1 MTLGVS
7 SSLPSLALSLSSL
20 GGWNTQLAVLWWL
33 RMQIGG
39 LSTWVFRIHFR
50 TKWSYQLYG
59 LNTIK
64 HTQFL
69 LWNSEFKIT
78 AVTATWV
85 KLQRSSLLI
94 WSWLSHLTFEESG
107 QGCHLYFGS
116 DWSILKVNGFS
127 FWNSSH
133 IKDRKKKGLSTFPAV
148 GKQLPTGKIKTF
160 FVVSEF
166 MLFRFRTVIAKERKS
181 SLQYRASESQLGSEK
196 LPVVCL
202 RIWSLDFQTV
212 RSLSQFP
219 FNWYKQ
225 HYSNTEGQ
233 HSGRAN
239 TDHRYSSQKTRP

>member
-1 MTLGVS
+1 MTLGVP
-7 SSLPSLALSLSSL
+7 SSLPSLTLSLSSL
-20 GGWNTQLAVLWWL
+20 GGWNTQFAVLWWL
-33 RMQIGG
+33 WMQIGG

-133 IKDRKKKGLSTFPAV
+133 IKDRKIKKACPLFQLWENNYQQEKSKCFCCLWVYAV
-148 GKQLPTGKIKTF
+148 QIP
-160 FVVSEF
+160 
-166 MLFRFRTVIAKERKS
+166 
-181 SLQYRASESQLGSEK
+181 YRY
-196 LPVVCL
+196 C
-202 RIWSLDFQTV
+202 
-212 RSLSQFP
+212 
-219 FNWYKQ
+219 
-225 HYSNTEGQ
+225 
-233 HSGRAN
+233 
-239 TDHRYSSQKTRP
+239 